1 MDLKHERRKLFGQYG
16 YFLLLWF
23 VIQVFYNTPI
33 SNLNSGW
40 TEEAL
45 LDSVKFLIWFVFGAW
60 LIHHTRKQLAI
71 ERPYLFNWRFKPF
84 YYWLAA
90 IIVYFLVVTVM
101 QHHQIAI
108 SPKFKPEYFFQDF
121 LIVGI
126 CEETMFRGYFLN
138 LLLKLYDNEQT
149 ALIIQAVM
157 FAGIHLPRYF
167 TTYPTLS
174 ALTIITNLITVGLLG
189 YLFGWLFVK
198 SHSLWPG
205 IVTHSVW
212 DLLVV
217 ALIGG

>member
-1 MDLKHERRKLFGQYG
+1 MSLKHERRKLFSQYG

-23 VIQVFYNTPI
+23 VIQVFYNTPMG
-33 SNLNSGW
+33 NLHSGW
-40 TEEAL
+40 TEEGL
-45 LDSVKFLIWFVFGAW
+45 LDVVKILVWFVFGAW

-71 ERPYLFNWRFKPF
+71 PQPYKQNWHFKPF

-90 IIVYFLVVTVM
+90 IIVYFLVVAFM
-101 QHHQIAI
+101 QKHQIAI

-121 LIVGI
+121 LIVGL

-138 LLLKLYDNEQT
+138 RLLKLYDNEQT
-149 ALIIQAVM
+149 VLIIQAVM

-174 ALTIITNLITVGLLG
+174 PLTILTNLVTVGLLG
-189 YLFGWLFVK
+189 YLFGWLFIK
-198 SHSLWPG
+198 SRSLWPG
-205 IVTHSVW
+205 IIVHSVW